1 MLLYIIVLL
10 DLSLAPTLTSN
21 SSNATA
27 ISASWDVDQ
36 NAVQYNAALSG
47 PNFIN
52 MSQTSGANV
61 TFENLIPATMYT
73 LTVQGVDS
81 LGRNG
86 DPTSVNI
93 TTGRTGELPQ
103 SCNCTTSLSR
113 MCVLQ
118 VFRAT

>member
-1 MLLYIIVLL
+1 MLL

-27 ISASWDVDQ
+27 ISASWVVDQ
-36 NAVQYNAALSG
+36 NAVQYNATLSG
-47 PNFIN
+47 PNFTD
-52 MSQTSGANV
+52 MSQTSGASV

-81 LGRNG
+81 MGRNG

-103 SCNCTTSLSR
+103 SCNCTTRLSR
-113 MCVLQ
+113 MCGLQ